1 MNIYLAAAGVM
12 SLGLALTHA
21 FWGEKNLVGKL
32 MEFDLESLTS
42 LGFYV
47 SYHQITSVLIINGLG
62 LFNAAMSTD
71 PTITFMLSVFILAII
86 IGNFGV
92 FMLISFRK
100 DPSILKMTLPQ
111 TVLFVIKIML
121 IIVGIVVG

>member
-1 MNIYLAAAGVM
+1 M

-32 MEFDLESLTS
+32 LGSDLESLTS
-42 LGFYV
+42 LGFYI

-71 PTITFMLSVFILAII
+71 PTVTFMLSVFILAII

-92 FMLISFRK
+92 FMLITFRK

-111 TVLFVIKIML
+111 TGLFVIKILL

>member
-21 FWGEKNLVGKL
+21 YWGEKNLVGKL
-32 MEFDLESLTS
+32 LGSDLESLTS
-42 LGFYV
+42 LGFYI

-71 PTITFMLSVFILAII
+71 PLLSFTLSTFILAII

-92 FMLISFRK
+92 FMLITLRK
-100 DPSILKMTLPQ
+100 NPEVLKMTLPQ
-111 TVLFVIKIML
+111 MVLFGVMILL
-121 IIVGIVVG
+121 IIIGIVIG

>member
-1 MNIYLAAAGVM
+1 M

-32 MEFDLESLTS
+32 LGSDLESLTS
-42 LGFYV
+42 LGFYI

-71 PTITFMLSVFILAII
+71 PTVTFMLSVFILAII

-92 FMLISFRK
+92 FMLITFRK

-111 TVLFVIKIML
+111 TGLFVIKILL
-121 IIVGIVVG
+121 IIVGIVVS